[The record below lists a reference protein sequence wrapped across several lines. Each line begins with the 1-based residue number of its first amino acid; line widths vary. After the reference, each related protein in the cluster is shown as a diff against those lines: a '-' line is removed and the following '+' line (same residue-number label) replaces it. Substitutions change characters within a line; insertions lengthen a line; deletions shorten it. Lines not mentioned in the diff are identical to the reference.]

1 MTEQA
6 EVVVAL
12 RARAQLGEGPVWD
25 AEAGELVWV
34 DILGR
39 RVHRYR
45 PDDGATRTF
54 PTPSAVGAVALRAGG
69 GLVLALEDGFWACEA
84 DGTRLHRLAT
94 LPGEPGGTRM
104 NDGAVDPAGRFWAG
118 TMASDGRP
126 GRGSLYRLDADRSVT
141 PVLRGVGISNGIDW
155 SPDGRWM
162 YYIDTPT
169 HRVDV
174 FDFDVASG
182 GIEGRRPLVTIEDA
196 SPDGMTVDAEGCLWV
211 ATWGGASVR
220 RYTPDGTLERT
231 VRLPVSQVTS
241 CAFGGAALDQL
252 YVTSACDG
260 LTEEARADEPE
271 AGSLFRAETGARG
284 RPPSRFAG

>member
-1 MTEQA
+1 VTEHT

-12 RARAQLGEGPVWD
+12 AARARLGEGPIWD
-25 AEAGELVWV
+25 VETGELVWV

-45 PDDGATRTF
+45 PDDGATRAF
-54 PTPSAVGAVALRAGG
+54 ATPSDVGAVALRADG
-69 GLVLALEDGFWACEA
+69 GLVLALADGFWACA
-84 DGTRLHRLAT
+84 SDGTGLHRVAT
-94 LPGEPGGTRM
+94 LPGEPEGTRM

-126 GRGSLYRLDADRSVT
+126 GMGSLYRLDADGSVT
-141 PVLRGVGISNGIDW
+141 TILRGVGTSNGIDW
-155 SPDGRWM
+155 SPDSRSM

-174 FDFDVASG
+174 FDFDVATG
-182 GIEGRRPLVTIEDA
+182 ELDGRRPLVTMDDA

-220 RYTPDGTLERT
+220 RYTPGGALDRV

-241 CAFGGAALDQL
+241 CAFGGSALDQL
-252 YVTSACDG
+252 YVTSAWDG
-260 LTEEARADEPE
+260 LTEDARAAEPE
-271 AGSLFRAETGARG
+271 AGSLFRAEPGMRG
-284 RPPSRFAG
+284 RPPFRFAG